1 MNYSNLPVYI
11 KKQPSAIEASF
22 TNIYDP
28 TGGDNSLYISNLSNS
43 GASIQYLES
52 PFVRVS
58 GNSGNYQELYAPK
71 IISTNQDV
79 GIYIPKFRSLTFYN
93 LDGSRTQD
101 PQLGG
106 DLAILYFSDYDTGD
120 NTINYINFN
129 YGDYYLALRWSGSND
144 TYSLDYYDINYP
156 NNPPVANIF
165 YASGTGFSSGWKNYA
180 TSAYTGIKCIGNG
193 LSASGMLQAIN
204 NPTGYSLYHTGDQ
217 GNFYVLNTTENSVSL
232 TGLLVAEAVDVI
244 TGYLNPYSKLQLGAA
259 YDYLPAQNIS
269 VDYSAQNDALRLLGV
284 DIDQNDQ
291 FTHGAALQAKI
302 SFNSYIN
309 TETSKAL
316 NTILNS
322 SGNDAYSIRF
332 GNNIYNDCYLNNYD
346 VAVEP
351 FKPTVLSA
359 NYVVNNA
366 PKINLNSDE
375 YIPTV
380 VPAATNYLLY
390 SQNFSGSNYDL
401 PNSLATLTRGFSDAT
416 GGYQAIRLSGRSQ
429 NITTY
434 DYIIDNSESY
444 TWTTITGTATK
455 LTYLQSNTDLSTG
468 INFTASKTF
477 TMGSSSKSRV
487 YISNNGIINF
497 SLALAGYS
505 NPQNQNFPITTSEQ
519 FYMQFIAAYWKDM
532 FAGNGGSIWYRQ
544 DADRFIIEYNAVY
557 GSATGQQQT
566 FQIHLIFATGV
577 IEIRYKSITLS
588 GYFNPNPNIGIQ
600 WSSITN
606 SYENYSLASID
617 ISKSLKF
624 IPSNTTT
631 FKYASIVYNSK
642 ITPATTRTFSIYLK
656 RLSGTGNIK
665 YTLDGG
671 TNYTTITP
679 ALTTS
684 WNRYTFAS
692 NYDVQQIGIQIE
704 TYGDVIY
711 LYAPQLEDGSSSSAY
726 IPTLDQPVT
735 RPESIVNIPVS
746 VLYPQIDLTTGFANT
761 MINGD
766 NCAVSSTTG
775 IVSDIQ
781 NSIRYSVNCGRTPI
795 YNVGTTNANSFILD
809 TVEKQMDISSTNLAS
824 FINYTGSK
832 LSSDLN
838 LTLKNA
844 RNITGSVI
852 SMKSGANVYTQ
863 QSNVQEGDTLVTQVS
878 IKEIVV

>member
-11 KKQPSAIEASF
+11 KKQVSTNEPPF

-28 TGGDNSLYISNLSNS
+28 TGVDNTLYITNLTNS

-52 PFVRVS
+52 PFARVT

-79 GIYIPKFRSLTFYN
+79 GIYLPKFRTLTFYN
-93 LDGSRTQD
+93 LNGSRTQD
-101 PQLGG
+101 PIFGG
-106 DLAILYFSDYDTGD
+106 NLPTLYFYDYDTGN
-120 NTINYINFN
+120 NTINYVNFN
-129 YGDYYLALRWSGSND
+129 SGDYYLALRWSGGD
-144 TYSLDYYDINYP
+144 DLYSLDYYDINAP
-156 NNPPVANIF
+156 GDTFANLF
-165 YASGTGFSSGWKNYA
+165 FTAETGFSSGWFDYS
-180 TSAYTGIKCIGNG
+180 TYGGYTGIICSGGG
-193 LSASGMLQAIN
+193 LSASGMSQAIN
-204 NPTGYSLYHTGDQ
+204 NPTGYSLYHTGYLGD
-217 GNFYVLNTTENSVSL
+217 FYVLNTTENSVDSNSL
-232 TGLLVAEAVDVI
+232 LSARAVDVV
-244 TGYLNPYSKLQLGAA
+244 TGYVNPHSKLQLGAA

-309 TETSKAL
+309 TETSGAL
-316 NTILNS
+316 NTVLNS

-359 NYVVNNA
+359 NYVINNA

-401 PNSLATLTRGFSDAT
+401 SLATLTRGFSDAT
-416 GGYQAIRLSGRSQ
+416 GGYQAIRLSGLSQ
-429 NITTY
+429 NVTSY

-544 DADRFIIEYNAVY
+544 DADRFIIEYNAVFA
-557 GSATGQQQT
+557 SATGQPQT

-631 FKYASIVYNSK
+631 FKYASIIYNSK

-684 WNRYTFAS
+684 WNRYIFPS
-692 NYDVQQIGIQIE
+692 NFDNQQIGIQIE

-711 LYAPQLEDGSSSSAY
+711 LYAPQLEDGNLSTDY

-735 RPESIVNIPVS
+735 RAESIINIPAT

-766 NCAVSSTTG
+766 NCSVSSTTG

-781 NSIRYSVNCGRTPI
+781 SSIRYSVNCGRTPI

-832 LSSDLN
+832 LPSDLN

-844 RNITGSVI
+844 QNITGSVI
-852 SMKSGANVYTQ
+852 SMRSGANVYSQ
-863 QSNVQEGDTLVTQVS
+863 QSNVQEGDTLVTQIS
-878 IKEIVV
+878 IKEIIV